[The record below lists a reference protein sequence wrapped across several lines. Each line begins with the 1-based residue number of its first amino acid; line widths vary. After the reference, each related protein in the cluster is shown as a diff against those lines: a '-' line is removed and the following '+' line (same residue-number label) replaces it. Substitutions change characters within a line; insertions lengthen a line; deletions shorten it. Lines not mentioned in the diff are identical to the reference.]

1 MNRNLGNVP
10 EQDYVRNQG
19 VKDLLRED
27 TRPSPASLEIL
38 MYVSMCIHF
47 IYMFILRFQVCEIF
61 S

>member
-10 EQDYVRNQG
+10 EQDYVRNRG
-19 VKDLLRED
+19 VKDLLRAD

-38 MYVSMCIHF
+38 MYVSICIRF
-47 IYMFILRFQVCEIF
+47 IYTFIFGIQVCEIL